1 MIFFKLREN
10 RKKSVEGS
18 VKLKIKFLAPKY
30 RFRYVPVFESEMSKF
45 LPFVTDKGLED
56 KTVDKVVELVSDCD
70 VDVVAVEIVIFVVDT
85 PH

>member
-1 MIFFKLREN
+1 MREN

-30 RFRYVPVFESEMSKF
+30 RFRYVPIFESEMSIF
-45 LPFVTDKGLED
+45 LPFVTSAKGLED